1 MSIFKVSVRTFKD
14 IQLLHSI
21 SELCEQ
27 QRATAG
33 LAYLL
38 QVTGGQLRAVY
49 AEQEYL
55 LQTDDLLF
63 GAVGNILQ
71 CVEQSDDFACTI
83 YAIDVR
89 TLDDILYAC
98 LRDERGWIEK
108 SRFLLQH
115 PVIRLTKRH
124 VEMIAAYRVLVRFYS
139 DERNHYERRVAF
151 LQAQAIIFELLS
163 WVSDAMPAQGAILDK
178 IPGTP
183 RPCRGRGQD
192 SSNTRAQQLYL
203 QFHRLVNDTHGAQR
217 QVRWYAQQIH
227 ITPGYL
233 HQICKQVDGRS
244 PQEVIND
251 IVLHEIQQRLLA
263 TDDSVKQIAFALH
276 FGTESSFSKFFRK
289 QTGMSPTEYRT
300 RI

>member
-1 MSIFKVSVRTFKD
+1 MRTFKD

-33 LAYLL
+33 LAYML
-38 QVTGGQLRAVY
+38 QVTRGH
-49 AEQEYL
+49 
-55 LQTDDLLF
+55 LQTTYADCAYRLQEDDLLF
-63 GAVGNILQ
+63 GAVGNRLQ
-71 CVEQSDDFACTI
+71 DANPSEDFACTI

-98 LRDERGWIEK
+98 LRDEQGWIEK
-108 SRFLLQH
+108 SRYLLKH
-115 PVIRLTKRH
+115 PVIHLSKRQ
-124 VEMIAAYRVLVRFYS
+124 VEMIDAYRVLVRFYS

-163 WVSDAMPAQGAILDK
+163 WVSEAMSAQSGLPAAQPASASSSQT
-178 IPGTP
+178 TP
-183 RPCRGRGQD
+183 TD
-192 SSNTRAQQLYL
+192 TRARQLYL
-203 QFHRLVNDTHGAQR
+203 QFHRLVNDTHGVQR

-233 HQICKQVDGRS
+233 HQICKQVDGRP
-244 PQEVIND
+244 PQIIINN
-251 IVLHEIQQRLLA
+251 IVLHEIQQCLLA

-289 QTGMSPTEYRT
+289 QTGMSPTEYRA
-300 RI
+300 RM

>member
-38 QVTGGQLRAVY
+38 QVIGGHLRAVY

-63 GAVGNILQ
+63 GAVGNMLQ
-71 CVEQSDDFACTI
+71 SVEQSDDFTCTI

-98 LRDERGWIEK
+98 LRDERGWLEK

-115 PVIRLTKRH
+115 PVIRLTKRQ
-124 VEMIAAYRVLVRFYS
+124 VEMIDAYRVLVRFYS

-163 WVSDAMPAQGAILDK
+163 WVSDAMPAQGSTSEK
-178 IPGTP
+178 QGTTKTNKTA
-183 RPCRGRGQD
+183 D
-192 SSNTRAQQLYL
+192 TRAQQLYL

-233 HQICKQVDGRS
+233 HQICK
-244 PQEVIND
+244 
-251 IVLHEIQQRLLA
+251 
-263 TDDSVKQIAFALH
+263 
-276 FGTESSFSKFFRK
+276 
-289 QTGMSPTEYRT
+289 
-300 RI
+300 

>member
-1 MSIFKVSVRTFKD
+1 MRTFKD

-38 QVTGGQLRAVY
+38 QVTGGHLRAVY

-63 GAVGNILQ
+63 GAVGNMLQ

-98 LRDERGWIEK
+98 LRDERGWLEK

-115 PVIRLTKRH
+115 PVIRLTKRQ

-163 WVSDAMPAQGAILDK
+163 WVSDAMPAQGSTSDK
-178 IPGTP
+178 QGTTKTNKTA
-183 RPCRGRGQD
+183 D
-192 SSNTRAQQLYL
+192 TRAQQLYL

-289 QTGMSPTEYRT
+289 QTGMSPTDYRT
-300 RI
+300 RM